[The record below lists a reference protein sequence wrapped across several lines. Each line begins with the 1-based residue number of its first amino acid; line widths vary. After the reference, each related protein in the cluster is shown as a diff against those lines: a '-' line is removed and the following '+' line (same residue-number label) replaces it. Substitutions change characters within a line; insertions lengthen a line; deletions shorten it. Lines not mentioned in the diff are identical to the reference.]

1 MSRVVPSMTICDDDH
16 TKIFVI
22 YRAIASASHEEHAS
36 GGAFHMRV
44 RVCACECACV
54 AFGRPPTELCQC
66 SVIGSFL
73 LPVPVHLR
81 TRQDARCAR
90 ARRPQQGK
98 RVG

>member
-1 MSRVVPSMTICDDDH
+1 MTICDDDH
-16 TKIFVI
+16 TKIFRVI

-44 RVCACECACV
+44 RVCACV

-90 ARRPQQGK
+90 ARRAQQGK